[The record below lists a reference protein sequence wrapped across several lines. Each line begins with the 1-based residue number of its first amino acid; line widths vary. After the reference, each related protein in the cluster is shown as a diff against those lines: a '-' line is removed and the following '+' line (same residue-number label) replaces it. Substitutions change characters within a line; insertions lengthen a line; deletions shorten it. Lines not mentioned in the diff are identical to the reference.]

1 VSNQLYQ
8 PVVGPNRHERPVTY
22 DPALVDGFG
31 GRAAIVGIGETD
43 YVRGADRLPVELM
56 LQAADDAIA
65 DAGLAVT
72 DIDGIVPP
80 PGYTSSEELAANL
93 GIETLR
99 LATTVH
105 MGGAS
110 PVASLQHAALAVANG
125 IAHNVLVV
133 VGWNGYSAFR
143 PREGV
148 PRPRRGLDAS
158 AVGDTVLDFYLP
170 YGARSAVQF
179 YAWIAMRHKQL
190 YGTLDTDTGE
200 VAVAFRAHAQHN
212 DKALMRG
219 TPLTMD
225 DYLGSRW
232 VSEPFRLYDCCL
244 ETDCAAAV
252 VVTSVEHARD
262 LPQVPAIIVAG
273 AEGHPYPAD
282 DIANRP
288 DIFHIGLTDAA
299 PRAFAMAGAA
309 PTDMDF
315 MQIYDCFTY
324 VVLLQLEALG
334 LCARGEAGAYVRDG
348 RLALGGPMPVNTH
361 GGLLSQGHMW
371 GMNHVVEAV
380 RQLRGDAGTAQVTGA
395 EIGCVTGWGDFGDG
409 SIAVLARGA

>member
-1 VSNQLYQ
+1 VSAQRK
-8 PVVGPNRHERPVTY
+8 GI
-22 DPALVDGFG
+22 A
-31 GRAAIVGIGETD
+31 GRAAITGIGETD
-43 YVRGADRLPVELM
+43 YVRGAPYLPVELI
-56 LQAADDAIA
+56 LQAADTAIA
-65 DAGLAVT
+65 DAGLEAT
-72 DIDGIVPP
+72 DIDGIIPP
-80 PGYTSSEELAANL
+80 PGYTTSEELAANL

-110 PVASLQHAALAVANG
+110 PVASLQHAALAVAAG
-125 IAHNVLVV
+125 IARHVLVA

-148 PRPRRGLDAS
+148 PRPRRGLDGS
-158 AVGDTVLDFYLP
+158 AVGDVVLDFYLP
-170 YGARSAVQF
+170 YGARSAAQF
-179 YAWIAMRHKQL
+179 YSWMAMRHKQL
-190 YGTLDTDTGE
+190 YGTRDTDTGE
-200 VAVAFRAHAQHN
+200 IAVTFRSHAQHN
-212 DKALMRG
+212 ERALMRG

-225 DYLGSRW
+225 DYLASRW

-252 VVTSVEHARD
+252 VVSAVDSARD
-262 LPQVPAIIVAG
+262 LARPPVVILAG

-288 DIFHIGLTDAA
+288 DMFRIGLSDAA
-299 PRAFAMAGAA
+299 PRALGEAGIRAA
-309 PTDMDF
+309 DLDF
-315 MQIYDCFTY
+315 MEIYDCFTY

-334 LCARGEAGAYVRDG
+334 LCGRGESGAFVREGVLRLDG
-348 RLALGGPMPVNTH
+348 GALPTNTH

-380 RQLRGDAGTAQVTGA
+380 RQLRGDAGAAQVAGA

-409 SIAVLARGA
+409 SIVVLGADR

>member
-1 VSNQLYQ
+1 MDS
-8 PVVGPNRHERPVTY
+8 
-22 DPALVDGFG
+22 GFA

-43 YVRGADRLPVELM
+43 YVRGSPHLPVELM
-56 LQAADDAIA
+56 LQAADSAIA
-65 DAGLAVT
+65 DAGLTVA

-93 GIETLR
+93 GIDNLAF
-99 LATTVH
+99 ATTAH

-110 PVASLQHAALAVANG
+110 SVAAIQHAALAVSAG
-125 IAHNVLVV
+125 IATNVLVV

-143 PREGV
+143 PREGI
-148 PRPRRGLDAS
+148 PRPRRGIDAGS
-158 AVGDTVLDFYLP
+158 VVDVLLDFYLP
-170 YGARSAVQF
+170 YGARSAAQF
-179 YAWIAMRHKQL
+179 YAWIATRHRQL
-190 YGTLDTDTGE
+190 YGTRDTDTGE
-200 VAVAFRAHAQHN
+200 IAVTFRAHAQHN

-225 DYLGSRW
+225 EYLAARW

-252 VVTSVEHARD
+252 VVSSLERARD
-262 LPQVPAIIVAG
+262 LAHPPAVVLGA

-288 DIFHIGLTDAA
+288 DIFRIGLTDAA
-299 PRAFAMAGAA
+299 PRAFAMAGVSPHDLQFA
-309 PTDMDF
+309 
-315 MQIYDCFTY
+315 QVYDCFTY
-324 VVLLQLEALG
+324 VVLLQLEAMG
-334 LCARGEAGAYVRDG
+334 LCERGDAGAFVRDG
-348 RLALGGPMPVNTH
+348 RIGIGGALPMNTH

-380 RQLRGDAGTAQVTGA
+380 RQLRGDADPAVQVRDAELGA
-395 EIGCVTGWGDFGDG
+395 VTGWGDFGDG
-409 SIAVLARGA
+409 SLVVLGADR

>member
-1 VSNQLYQ
+1 M
-8 PVVGPNRHERPVTY
+8 E
-22 DPALVDGFG
+22 GFA

-43 YVRGADRLPVELM
+43 YVRGSPRLPVELM
-56 LQAADDAIA
+56 LQAADAAIA
-65 DAGLAVT
+65 DAGLAVA
-72 DIDGIVPP
+72 DVDGVIPP

-93 GIETLR
+93 GIDELR
-99 LATTVH
+99 FATTVH

-110 PVASLQHAALAVANG
+110 PVASLQHAALAVAAG
-125 IAHNVLVV
+125 LARHVLVV

-143 PREGV
+143 PREGI
-148 PRPRRGLDAS
+148 PRPRRGIDAN
-158 AVGDTVLDFYLP
+158 AVGDVVLDFYLP
-170 YGARSAVQF
+170 YGARAASQF

-200 VAVAFRAHAQHN
+200 IAVTFRAHAQHN

-219 TPLTMD
+219 VPLTMD
-225 DYLGSRW
+225 DYLGARW

-252 VVTSVEHARD
+252 VVTSLERARD
-262 LPQVPAIIVAG
+262 LPHRPVVVLGA

-288 DIFHIGLTDAA
+288 DIFHIGLADAA
-299 PRAFAMAGAA
+299 PRAFAMAGVT
-309 PTDMDF
+309 PHDLDF
-315 MQIYDCFTY
+315 LEVYDCFTY
-324 VVLLQLEALG
+324 VVLLQLEALA
-334 LCARGEAGAYVRDG
+334 LCGRGEAGPFVRGG
-348 RLALGGPMPVNTH
+348 RLAHGGRLPTNTH

-380 RQLRGDAGTAQVTGA
+380 RQLRGDAGATQVADAQV
-395 EIGCVTGWGDFGDG
+395 GCVTGWGDFGDG
-409 SIAVLARGA
+409 SLAVLGAHR

>member
-1 VSNQLYQ
+1 M
-8 PVVGPNRHERPVTY
+8 
-22 DPALVDGFG
+22 DGFG

-43 YVRGADRLPVELM
+43 YVRGAQHLPVELM
-56 LQAADDAIA
+56 LRAADDAIV
-65 DAGLAVT
+65 DAGLVPG
-72 DIDGIVPP
+72 DLDGIIPP

-93 GIETLR
+93 GIDTLR

-110 PVASLQHAALAVANG
+110 PVASLQHAALAVAAG
-125 IAHNVLVV
+125 IAQHVLVV

-143 PREGV
+143 PRAGV
-148 PRPRRGLDAS
+148 PRPWRGLDAS
-158 AVGDTVLDFYLP
+158 AVGDTVVDYYLP
-170 YGARSAVQF
+170 YGARSAAQF
-179 YAWIAMRHKQL
+179 YGWIAMRHKQL
-190 YGTLDTDTGE
+190 YGTRDTDTGE
-200 VAVAFRAHAQHN
+200 IAVTFRAHAQHN
-212 DKALMRG
+212 PRALMRG

-225 DYLGSRW
+225 EYLDARW

-252 VVTSVEHARD
+252 VVSSVERARD
-262 LPQVPAIIVAG
+262 LPHAPAVIVAG

-288 DIFHIGLTDAA
+288 DFFRIGLTDAA
-299 PRAFAMAGAA
+299 PRAFAAAGVS
-309 PTDMDF
+309 PQDMDF
-315 MQIYDCFTY
+315 LQLYDCFTY

-334 LCARGEAGAYVRDG
+334 LCGRGEAGAFVRDG
-348 RLALGGPMPVNTH
+348 VLRLDGGGLPTNTH

-380 RQLRGDAGTAQVTGA
+380 RQLRGDAAAAQVRDA

-409 SIAVLARGA
+409 SLVILGRDR

>member
-1 VSNQLYQ
+1 VS
-8 PVVGPNRHERPVTY
+8 PERK
-22 DPALVDGFG
+22 GFA
-31 GRAAIVGIGETD
+31 GRAAITGIGETD
-43 YVRGADRLPVELM
+43 YTRGAPYLPVELI
-56 LQAADDAIA
+56 LQAADAAIA
-65 DAGLAVT
+65 DAGLAPT
-72 DIDGIVPP
+72 DIDGIIPP
-80 PGYTSSEELAANL
+80 PGYTTSEELAANL
-93 GIETLR
+93 GIDTLR

-110 PVASLQHAALAVANG
+110 PVASLQHAALAVAAG
-125 IAHNVLVV
+125 IANHVLVA

-148 PRPRRGLDAS
+148 PRPRRGMDAS
-158 AVGDTVLDFYLP
+158 AVGDVVLDFYLP
-170 YGARSAVQF
+170 YGARSAAQF
-179 YAWIAMRHKQL
+179 YAWMAMRHKQL
-190 YGTLDTDTGE
+190 YGTRDTDTGE
-200 VAVAFRAHAQHN
+200 VAVTFRAHAQLNEH
-212 DKALMRG
+212 ALMRG

-225 DYLGSRW
+225 EYLASRW

-252 VVTSVEHARD
+252 VVSSIDSARD
-262 LPQVPAIIVAG
+262 LARPPAVILAG

-288 DIFHIGLTDAA
+288 DMFRIGLSDAA
-299 PRAFAMAGAA
+299 PRALGAA
-309 PTDMDF
+309 GVRADELDF
-315 MQIYDCFTY
+315 MELYDCFTY

-334 LCARGEAGAYVRDG
+334 LCGRGEAGAFVRDG
-348 RLALGGPMPVNTH
+348 VLRLEGGALPTNTH

-380 RQLRGDAGTAQVTGA
+380 RQLRGDAGAAQVAGA

-409 SIAVLARGA
+409 SIVVLGRDR